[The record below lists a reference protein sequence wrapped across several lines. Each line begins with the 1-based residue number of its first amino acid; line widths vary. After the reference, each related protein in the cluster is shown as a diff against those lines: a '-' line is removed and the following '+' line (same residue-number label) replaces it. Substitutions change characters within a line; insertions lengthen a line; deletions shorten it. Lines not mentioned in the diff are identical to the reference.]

1 MKLLSSLRGQLVLA
15 IAAATLVLAAAGMVA
30 ILWHAHH
37 GDKSLAALAQA
48 GVSAE
53 AAAAIH
59 ASLDQDQEAMR
70 DIQIGSTAGAILVL
84 AGLGWFFLI
93 RRTGHRLDL
102 IREALMA
109 DIAVVPKIKV
119 SGSDEIAVM
128 ARAAEKRIAEA
139 AALSIAERAVND
151 ERLKLRAVIE
161 NGTSAILT
169 VALDGRIESANPA
182 ASHLYVHPTDALV
195 GLPIERILRAA
206 DESESPW
213 AELCRSG
220 RLTEI
225 ELDRHDGTHV
235 PVEVAVIAIRDSRG
249 AVKFHSV
256 IARDLSQRRS
266 MERQLREAE
275 AALRERAEAAAAEA
289 HARLHELM
297 SSTSQGVLLCGPD
310 DRVMLINDAFL
321 DTYLPSATAQ
331 AQRVQVHQG
340 MRFDVLFGLIVE
352 SGAFGPE
359 GPERDRQLAICR
371 AARAQGDGSSIR
383 QDLSDGRHVVASFS
397 RTHDGGL
404 LSIVTD
410 ISETVRRASEFEVIV
425 NNIPA
430 IVTHFD
436 RDERLTFTNRT
447 GEQWHGRSLSEL
459 RGLRL
464 KDVVT
469 GTYYEQVKPMVEA
482 VLAGKPQRTEVRA
495 LLGDGRE
502 RALQVQYVPDFGGGS
517 TVKGFFAIATD
528 VSEVV
533 RAMERLKAITD
544 NVPALIAQV
553 DEDRRVQFTN
563 RTGEIWHGLPASAMM
578 GRRAPEFL
586 PPDYVEVLRPLS
598 DGALRGETK
607 QLLHRHRFGDG
618 VTRWVNMRYVPDRRG
633 DGSIAGYFVL
643 GVDDTE
649 ALQTMQDLA
658 AVADNLPVLIARV
671 DAQERYQFI
680 NKTGARWYRHP
691 VDQIIGRTLAELMT
705 PEQYQAIKPYV
716 AAVLAGEAQHFEY
729 ELKLPSGDT
738 RWLDTRFVP
747 QINPQGEVEGYYSLV
762 INVSKRRDAEEQLR
776 HIQRLETVGQLTG
789 GIAHD
794 FNNILGVVL
803 GNLDLL
809 TPLVGAQ
816 PMAANLVQRAI
827 ESAER
832 GASLTH
838 RLLAFGRRQ
847 TLLPRQVD
855 VGALINEMG
864 DLLERTLSDVVA
876 VKTSLASDLW
886 PVVIDVV
893 QLESAI
899 LNLAINARDA
909 DAREI
914 QIDVRNETLTDSSHH
929 ADDFK
934 AGDYVA
940 ITVRDNG
947 RGMAPEVLDRALE
960 PFFTTKEVGKGTGLG
975 LSMVYGFVK
984 QSGGHVTLSS
994 APGKGSAITLY
1005 LPRGAASA
1013 SAPATAW
1020 EDEPRVRV
1028 S

>member
-15 IAAATLVLAAAGMVA
+15 LAAATLILAAAGVVA
-30 ILWHAHH
+30 ILWHGHH
-37 GDKSLAALAQA
+37 GEETLAALVQS

-53 AAAAIH
+53 AAGRMQ
-59 ASLDQDQEAMR
+59 ASLEHDQDTMR
-70 DIQIGSTAGAILVL
+70 AIQIVSTAGSIALL
-84 AGLGWFFLI
+84 AGFGWFFLI
-93 RRTGHRLDL
+93 RRTGRRLDR

-109 DIAVVPKIKV
+109 DIVATPKIDV
-119 SGSDEIAVM
+119 GGNDEIAAM
-128 ARAAEKRIAEA
+128 ARAAERRLTES
-139 AALSIAERAVND
+139 AALAVAEKAVND
-151 ERLKLRAVIE
+151 ERLKLRSIIE
-161 NGTSAILT
+161 HGTSAILT
-169 VALDGRIESANPA
+169 VGLDGRIESANPA
-182 ASHLYVHPTDALV
+182 ASQLFLRPVEAMV
-195 GLPIERILRAA
+195 GLPVEGLFREA
-206 DESESPW
+206 DEAESPW
-213 AELCRSG
+213 AQLCRVG

-225 ELDRHDGTHV
+225 ELDRHDGTRV
-235 PVEVAVIAIRDSRG
+235 PIEIAAVAIRDGGG
-249 AVKFHSV
+249 AVSFHTL
-256 IARDLSQRRS
+256 IAHDLSRRRA

-297 SSTSQGVLLCGPD
+297 SSTSQGILVSSPD

-321 DTYLPSATAQ
+321 DTFLPVATTQ
-331 AQRVQVHQG
+331 VQRARVRQG
-340 MRFDVLFGLIVE
+340 MAFDELFGLFVE

-359 GPERDRQLAICR
+359 GPERARLFADCH
-371 AARAQGDGSSIR
+371 AARARGDGSSIR
-383 QDLSDGRHVVASFS
+383 MDLADGRHVVFSLS

-410 ISETVRRASEFEVIV
+410 VS
-425 NNIPA
+425 
-430 IVTHFD
+430 
-436 RDERLTFTNRT
+436 
-447 GEQWHGRSLSEL
+447 
-459 RGLRL
+459 
-464 KDVVT
+464 DVV
-469 GTYYEQVKPMVEA
+469 Q
-482 VLAGKPQRTEVRA
+482 
-495 LLGDGRE
+495 
-502 RALQVQYVPDFGGGS
+502 
-517 TVKGFFAIATD
+517 
-528 VSEVV
+528 
-533 RAMERLKAITD
+533 AMERLKQITD
-544 NVPALIAQV
+544 NVPALIAHV
-553 DEDRRVQFTN
+553 DADRRVQFTN
-563 RTGEIWHGLPASAMM
+563 RTGEQWHARPASEMA
-578 GRRAPEFL
+578 GRRASEFL
-586 PPDYVEVLRPLS
+586 SPESLEVLRPLAE
-598 DGALRGETK
+598 GALRGETG

-618 VTRWVNMRYVPDRRG
+618 VARWVNMRYVPEHRS
-633 DGSIAGYFVL
+633 DGTIAGYFVL

-680 NKTGARWYRHP
+680 NKTGARWYRKP
-691 VDQIIGRTLAELMT
+691 VDQIVGRTLADLMT
-705 PEQYQAIKPYV
+705 PEQYQSLKPYV
-716 AAVLAGEAQHFEY
+716 DAVLAGEAQHFEY
-729 ELKLPSGDT
+729 ELKLPNGDT

-747 QINPQGEVEGYYSLV
+747 QIDPQGEIEGYYSLV
-762 INVSKRRDAEEQLR
+762 INVTERRDAEEQLR

-855 VGALINEMG
+855 IGVLITEMG
-864 DLLERTLSDVVA
+864 DLLERTLSDGVE
-876 VKTSLASDLW
+876 VKTSMARDLW
-886 PVVIDVV
+886 PVVIDPV

-909 DAREI
+909 GAREI
-914 QIDVRNETLTDSSHH
+914 HIDVANETLTDTSYH
-929 ADDFK
+929 AQDFK
-934 AGDYVA
+934 AGNYVA
-940 ITVRDNG
+940 ITVRDDG
-947 RGMAPEVLDRALE
+947 RGMTPEVLDRALE
-960 PFFTTKEVGKGTGLG
+960 PFFTTKEIGKGTGLG

-994 APGKGSAITLY
+994 MPGQGSAITLF
-1005 LPRGAASA
+1005 LPRGVVTV

-1020 EDEPRVRV
+1020 QDEPRARV